1 PTVTFADT
9 VAPVVEEFTVEANS
23 DGTAT
28 VTVNVDDPNAT
39 VTVTDPN
46 GDDVVLTQN
55 PDGSYSATIPAPAAE
70 GAYTASVTD
79 GTNSTDQTV
88 TFADTVAPVVEEF
101 TVEANS
107 DGTATVTVNVDDPNA
122 TVTVTDPNGDDVV
135 LTQNPDG
142 SYSATV
148 PAPAAEGDYEVTA
161 TDGTNSSSD
170 TATLTDNV
178 APEILDFIV
187 DANSDGTATVTVTV
201 NDPNA
206 NVTVTGPDNTPIQLT
221 NNG

>member
-1 PTVTFADT
+1 
-9 VAPVVEEFTVEANS
+9 FTVEANS

-46 GDDVVLTQN
+46 GYDVVLSIR
-55 PDGSYSATIPAPAAE
+55 PDGGYSVKMSAPAVE

-135 LTQNPDG
+135 LTQNPD
-142 SYSATV
+142 SRYKAT
-148 PAPAAEGDYEVTA
+148 TA
-161 TDGTNSSSD
+161 
-170 TATLTDNV
+170 
-178 APEILDFIV
+178 
-187 DANSDGTATVTVTV
+187 
-201 NDPNA
+201 
-206 NVTVTGPDNTPIQLT
+206 
-221 NNG
+221 